1 MQVITNKLKLNK
13 MGTRSLTK
21 VIETYKDKEN
31 VTQKENLICMY
42 RQYDG
47 YPSGHGKEL
56 ANFLADRTI
65 VNGYGLGDDNLLK
78 NNGMGCLSAELL
90 SEFKNGIG
98 NIYCY
103 PPNTE
108 RDWEDF
114 EYIIEG
120 NEKDQINVRVYDW
133 ERREIFNGSVN
144 EFCIFCH
151 EKE

>member
-1 MQVITNKLKLNK
+1 

-31 VTQKENLICMY
+31 VTQKQHLICMY

-56 ANFLADRTI
+56 AEFLADRTI
-65 VNGYGLGDDNLLK
+65 VNGYGLGENK
-78 NNGMGCLSAELL
+78 NQNNGMGCLSAELL

-103 PPNTE
+103 PPDSQMN
-108 RDWEDF
+108 WEEF

-120 NEKDQINVRVYDW
+120 NEQDQLKVKVYNW
-133 ERREIFNGSVN
+133 ENKEIFNGNVD
-144 EFCIFCH
+144 EFNMFCD
-151 EKE
+151 EK